1 MSTTTTVLV
10 SLVGTSHGIQVAIK
24 SRSLVL
30 TWTSTDCRNELVAAA
45 RTNGYKQTLPRLKY
59 LGIRVSF
66 EKQEKLRKGGSFE
79 IFIKQ
84 TAHNPE
90 VSLLVGTIEDIEH
103 QETTF

>member
-1 MSTTTTVLV
+1 
-10 SLVGTSHGIQVAIK
+10 VAIK

-30 TWTSTDCRNELVAAA
+30 MQISTDCRNELVATA
-45 RTNGYKQTLPRLKY
+45 RAGGYKQTLPRLKY

-66 EKQEKLRKGGSFE
+66 EKQEKLRKDGSFE

-84 TAHNPE
+84 TTYNPE
-90 VSLLVGTIEDIEH
+90 VSLLVGTIKDIQY